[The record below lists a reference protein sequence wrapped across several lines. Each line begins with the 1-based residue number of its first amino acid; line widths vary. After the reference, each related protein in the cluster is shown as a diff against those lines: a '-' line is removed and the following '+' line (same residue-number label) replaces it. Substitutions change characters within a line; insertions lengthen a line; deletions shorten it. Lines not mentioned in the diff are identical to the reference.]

1 MKQSAEQAHLILDNR
16 QALSGAGRART
27 KYGVNFKEL
36 LGPMYDKYKKFLI
49 VLNTVMGHSADWPN
63 TSGYSGAGTVRMVGL
78 NWAHSSYGIY
88 NYGNPVPS
96 GPTQNGFNMPGN
108 NAEASF
114 PGIVAIADNT
124 TITSNIFGGPIGLCF
139 YKPTEEFTS
148 IEVFFRDVRA
158 NDENSTMPD
167 DHTFQC
173 TMSFTIYG
181 LYD

>member
-1 MKQSAEQAHLILDNR
+1 MKQSAEQAQLILDNR

-63 TSGYSGAGTVRMVGL
+63 TSGYSGAATVRMVGL

-88 NYGNPVPS
+88 NYGNPLPG
-96 GPTQNGFNMPGN
+96 GPAQNGFNMPGN

-114 PGIVAIADNT
+114 PGIVALADNT
-124 TITSNIFGGPIGLCF
+124 TITSNIFSGPAGLCF
-139 YKPTEEFTS
+139 YKPTEEYTP

-167 DHTFQC
+167 DHTYQG
-173 TMSFTIYG
+173 TMSFSIYG